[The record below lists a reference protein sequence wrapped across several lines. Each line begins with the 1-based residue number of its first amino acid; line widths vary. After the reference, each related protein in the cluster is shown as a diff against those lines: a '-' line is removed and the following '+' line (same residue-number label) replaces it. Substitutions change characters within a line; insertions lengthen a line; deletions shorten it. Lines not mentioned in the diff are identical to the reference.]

1 MRLQTD
7 VESGLRILCQ
17 RHLQLKG
24 FPPTM
29 YNNFRVTL
37 YPPSDMFLKRR
48 LETDEQRLRIVQA
61 AKGLMLFSDEY
72 IYHTYFNL
80 SDKEIA
86 DIKEQLKKEQ
96 EELAKQQAEMA
107 PPPMA
112 GGMAPP
118 GMAPPGMAE
127 NLPPGEGGEVP
138 PVAPDAGGQAPP
150 PGAPQ
155 PPPQ

>member
-1 MRLQTD
+1 MRLQRD

-80 SDKEIA
+80 SDKDIA
-86 DIKEQLKKEQ
+86 DIKKQLKKEQ
-96 EELAKQQAEMA
+96 AELAEQQAEAA
-107 PPPMA
+107 PPPQP
-112 GGMAPP
+112 GGLPPMTPP
-118 GMAPPGMAE
+118 GMEG
-127 NLPPGEGGEVP
+127 NLPPGEGGDVP
-138 PVAPDAGGQAPP
+138 PIQPGAGGQAPP
-150 PGAPQ
+150 PGAP